1 MIYKARELGL
11 MHSKTCLHTAVVLL
25 TSLVFSNPAQ
35 ACESNSRIIQ
45 DFYQQIELLEITKL
59 QSTKQ
64 QIEDKCIVSSKDI
77 QTHLMFGDLTI
88 ADAQNNRD
96 KINSIRN
103 LIDQQGILDKSHPY
117 FLWHLYVLAQSYYW
131 DGNVKQAISLLS
143 QHKTY
148 FTADPKTT
156 IDVRLLALLSGFFS
170 NAESDLAEE
179 GLYYFNKAEL
189 KARQLGSPELILYVN
204 FRNENSEFPHPAND
218 SVADFEQ
225 KKNKWLKLL
234 SATEDS
240 VTKAEVLLL
249 AAYNKMEG
257 PEQSFIGYKKS
268 IAILQQFGVH
278 RSALEATMLYAA
290 ALLEQQKP
298 DEAEAV
304 IGQALETYKNSIDPR
319 QLTYLYDL
327 GFKALQS
334 AQRFEDALKYKDLY
348 YQSMLDASNKE
359 KKHLDELLADY
370 KLDEQKQLN
379 QRLAQSLN
387 IADLEKTA
395 RTQYLYLLSGIVLL
409 LLISLLL
416 IAFVLYKNNKM
427 KKRLYSMAMI
437 DPLTGAANR
446 RAILEK
452 ASRELAVANRT
463 QQNLT
468 IVLADLD
475 HFKLINDQ
483 HGHDTGDKVLKAF
496 AQIAQSSVRTID
508 FFGRFG
514 GEEWLFV
521 LPATSAADAANL
533 FNRIAEQLRLL
544 HFGELTGV
552 TFSMGATDLSKGQIE
567 LDELI
572 KSADLMLYKAKA
584 AGRDQLAYATAQDVQ
599 SQQSNPVC
607 LS

>member
-1 MIYKARELGL
+1 MNF
-11 MHSKTCLHTAVVLL
+11 KTCLHTAALL
-25 TSLVFSNPAQ
+25 LALLVFPPLTQ
-35 ACESNSRIIQ
+35 ACENNSRIIQ
-45 DFYQQIELLEITKL
+45 DFYQHIELLEITKL

-64 QIEDKCIVSSKDI
+64 QIEDRCSVSSKDI

-88 ADAQNNRD
+88 ADAQNDRD

-103 LIDQQGILDKSHPY
+103 LISQDNILDKSHPY
-117 FLWHLYVLAQSYYW
+117 FLWHLYALAQSYYW

-170 NAESDLAEE
+170 SAESDLAEE
-179 GLYYFNKAEL
+179 GLHYFNKAEL
-189 KARQLGSPELILYVN
+189 KARQFGSPELILYVN
-204 FRNENSEFPHPAND
+204 FRNENSKFPNQAND
-218 SVADFEQ
+218 SVVDFEQ

-240 VTKAEVLLL
+240 ITKAEVLLL

-257 PEQSFIGYKKS
+257 PEQSFINYKKS
-268 IAILQQFGVH
+268 IALLQQFGVP
-278 RSALEATMLYAA
+278 RTALEATMLYAA
-290 ALLEQQKP
+290 ALLEYQKP

-304 IGQALETYKNSIDPR
+304 IGQVLETYKNSIDPR

-348 YQSMLDASNKE
+348 YQSMLDASSKE
-359 KKHLDELLADY
+359 KKHLDELLAEY

-379 QRLAQSLN
+379 EMLAQSLN

-416 IAFVLYKNNKM
+416 IGFVLYKNNKM
-427 KKRLYSMAMI
+427 KKRLYSMAMV

-446 RAILEK
+446 RAILEQ

-496 AQIAQSSVRTID
+496 ARIAQSSVRTID

-521 LPATSAADAANL
+521 LPATSAADAENL

-544 HFGELTGV
+544 RFGELSGV

-584 AGRDQLAYATAQDVQ
+584 AGRDQLAYATEQDEQ
-599 SQQSNPVC
+599 PLQSNPVC

>member
-1 MIYKARELGL
+1 MNTR
-11 MHSKTCLHTAVVLL
+11 TCLQAAAMLL
-25 TSLVFSNPAQ
+25 ASLVFHHPAL
-35 ACESNSRIIQ
+35 ACESSSRIIQ

-64 QIEDKCIVSSKDI
+64 QIEDSCNLSSKDI
-77 QTHLMFGDLTI
+77 QTHLMFGNLTI
-88 ADAQNNRD
+88 ADAQNDRD
-96 KINSIRN
+96 QITSIRN
-103 LIDQQGILDKSHPY
+103 LINQGSILNKSHPY

-131 DGNVKQAISLLS
+131 DGNVEQAISLLS

-156 IDVRLLALLSGFFS
+156 IDVRLLALLSSFFS
-170 NAESDLAEE
+170 SAESDLAEE
-179 GLYYFNKAEL
+179 GLHYFNKAEL
-189 KARQLGSPELILYVN
+189 KARQLGRPELILYVN
-204 FRNENSEFPHPAND
+204 FRNENSEFPNPAND
-218 SVADFEQ
+218 SVLDFEE
-225 KKNKWLKLL
+225 KKHKWLNLL

-257 PEQSFIGYKKS
+257 PEQSFINYKKS
-268 IAILQQFGVH
+268 IATLQQFGVQ
-278 RSALEATMLYAA
+278 RTALEATMLYAA
-290 ALLEQQKP
+290 ALLEYQKP
-298 DEAEAV
+298 DEAQAV
-304 IGQALETYKNSIDPR
+304 IEQALETHKNSIDPR

-379 QRLAQSLN
+379 QMLAQSLN
-387 IADLEKTA
+387 IADLEKTS
-395 RTQYLYLLSGIVLL
+395 RTKYLYLLSGIVLL
-409 LLISLLL
+409 LLLSLLL

-468 IVLADLD
+468 FVLADLD
-475 HFKLINDQ
+475 HFKVINDQ
-483 HGHDTGDKVLKAF
+483 YGHDTGDKVLKAF

-508 FFGRFG
+508 LFGRFG

-521 LPATSAADAANL
+521 LPATSAADAENL
-533 FNRIAEQLRLL
+533 FNRIAKQLRLL

-584 AGRDQLAYATAQDVQ
+584 AGRDQVAYATEQDVQ
-599 SQQSNPVC
+599 PLQPNPVC